1 MTKPLNA
8 MELHELKCFLAERIT
23 DNMST
28 EDLES
33 YVLDDLTEHYYKMD
47 EHEFLDEA
55 HNYWDDGFDDAVES
69 VREFM
74 RFPNF
79 GQGLDITPSQYG
91 LEVKD

>member
-8 MELHELKCFLAERIT
+8 MELNELKCFLAERIT

-28 EDLES
+28 KDLET
-33 YVLDDLTEHYYKMD
+33 YVLDDLCEYYYKMD
-47 EHEFLDEA
+47 EHEFLNEA
-55 HNYWDDGFDDAVES
+55 HNYWDDMFDEAVES

-79 GQGLDITPSQYG
+79 GSGLDITPSQYG
-91 LEVKD
+91 NHDE